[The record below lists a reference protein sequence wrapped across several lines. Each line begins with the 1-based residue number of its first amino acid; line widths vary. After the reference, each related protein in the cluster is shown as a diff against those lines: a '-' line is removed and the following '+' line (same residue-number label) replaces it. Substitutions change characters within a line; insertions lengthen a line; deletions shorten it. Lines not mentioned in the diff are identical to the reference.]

1 MMTSLRDDLIDTLRI
16 ARLGRALPNV
26 SVWREH
32 AGLEADQIMRLL
44 SARGVE
50 LVRTGAPIPE
60 KRPDSPIIWRSK
72 LVGREAERLIR
83 AAGKWQIVNVEAGA
97 ETVELDF
104 TLDQAFDDVGLVLT
118 DAPEAR
124 KIAGLGRKL
133 AAALWVYRMSA
144 EGMA

>member
-1 MMTSLRDDLIDTLRI
+1 MTSIRDDLIDALRI
-16 ARLGRALPNV
+16 ARIGHALPKN

-44 SARGVE
+44 LARGVE
-50 LVRTGAPIPE
+50 LVRTGAPAAE

-97 ETVELDF
+97 ETVELEF
-104 TLDQAFDDVGLVLT
+104 TLDQALDDCGLVLT

-133 AAALWVYRMSA
+133 AAALWVYRMNA
-144 EGMA
+144 EGLV

>member
-1 MMTSLRDDLIDTLRI
+1 MMTSIRDDLIDALRI
-16 ARLGRALPNV
+16 ARIGHALPKD

-50 LVRTGAPIPE
+50 LVRTDALVPE
-60 KRPDSPIIWRSK
+60 KRADSPIIWRSK

-83 AAGKWQIVNVEAGA
+83 AGGKWQIVTVEDGA

-104 TLDQAFDDVGLVLT
+104 TLDQALDDCGLVLT

-124 KIAGLGRKL
+124 KIAALGRKL
-133 AAALWVYRMSA
+133 AALGWIYRMNS
-144 EGMA
+144 EGLV